1 MLEYLLGGFIA
12 GFMLAMIYGNI
23 FLSDKAKRKADEY
36 DSTTLDSNHSDTV
49 VSRSNDNR
57 G

>member
-36 DSTTLDSNHSDTV
+36 DITTVDDSNSDIVTNRR
-49 VSRSNDNR
+49 SRNH
-57 G
+57 